1 MRYPV
6 TEQDGSVMPSRNAEV
21 AKNLPT
27 VTGKTLLYQK
37 QGHEQLVRVG
47 TPAWYAW
54 LQQARAFTFRT
65 SSRQF
70 TVRKEQA
77 SNRRGGWY
85 WKAYYRRAGKLC
97 STYLGKSE
105 RLSLKRPPAYPAGLT
120 AREVEVLR
128 LVAEGLTDAQ
138 VAEHLVISLRT
149 VNTHLTSIYNKLGVS
164 SRTAATRFAVERHLV

>member
-1 MRYPV
+1 
-6 TEQDGSVMPSRNAEV
+6 MPSRNAEV

-77 SNRRGGWY
+77 RGLVLESLLSESGQ
-85 WKAYYRRAGKLC
+85 ALLHLPGQVGASLAG
-97 STYLGKSE
+97 
-105 RLSLKRPPAYPAGLT
+105 APAGGGRC
-120 AREVEVLR
+120 A
-128 LVAEGLTDAQ
+128 
-138 VAEHLVISLRT
+138 
-149 VNTHLTSIYNKLGVS
+149 
-164 SRTAATRFAVERHLV
+164 